1 MDRWAPEKS
10 TLRPY
15 FQHPFR
21 HSTRAITAPHRPRG
35 TGTDRPGRLVFPLMA
50 TRVVTIGNFDGVHVG
65 HAALVARAREVA
77 ARLDHEKDPGLNAHS
92 HANSGPRTIVAV
104 MTFDPHPA
112 SILRPGSEPP
122 RLTTFAQRERL
133 LMDLGADEV
142 IRLSPTTLLLGED
155 PETFMRWVLDQADTR
170 AVIEGDDF
178 RFGKGRKGDHKT
190 LTDLGARLGFTVEIV
205 EPVEAALTDQTI
217 VRASSTIVRWLVER
231 GRVRDAAAVLGRPY
245 AFSGEVVEGD
255 RRGRTI
261 GYPTANIKAQQ
272 LLPADGVYAGWALL
286 DDGRRLKAAVSVG
299 TKPMFDGVGRTA
311 EAYLIDAPLERA
323 TGNVNSIK
331 QGEDWGRIEGLSEYG
346 WNIQIELVAW
356 VRDQSRF
363 DSIQGL
369 IDQIAR
375 DCTKIERLL
384 TASCEITSLS
394 GIWSTQGV
402 TVD

>member
-1 MDRWAPEKS
+1 MDRWGPEKS
-10 TLRPY
+10 TPRPY
-15 FQHPFR
+15 FGHPIR
-21 HSTRAITAPHRPRG
+21 HSARPITAPHRTRK

-50 TRVVTIGNFDGVHVG
+50 RRVVTIGNFDGVHVG
-65 HAALVARAREVA
+65 HAALVARARQVA
-77 ARLDHEKDPGLNAHS
+77 ARIDLEKDPGLNANA
-92 HANSGPRTIVAV
+92 HAKSGPRTIVAV

-142 IRLSPTTLLLGED
+142 IRLAPTPQLLGED

-178 RFGKGRKGDHKT
+178 RFGKGRQGDHTT
-190 LTDLGARLGFTVEIV
+190 LTDLGERLGFAVVIV

-217 VRASSTIVRWLVER
+217 VRASSTMVRWLVER

-261 GYPTANIKAQQ
+261 GYPTANIKPEQ

-299 TKPMFDGVGRTA
+299 TKPMFNGVGRTA

-323 TGNVNSIK
+323 TGNASPQK
-331 QGEDWGRIEGLSEYG
+331 QAETWGCIEGLPEYG

-363 DSIQGL
+363 DSIEAL

-375 DCTKIERLL
+375 DCTRIERLL
-384 TASCEITSLS
+384 TASCEVTSLS
-394 GIWSTQGV
+394 EIWSIQGV
-402 TVD
+402 CG